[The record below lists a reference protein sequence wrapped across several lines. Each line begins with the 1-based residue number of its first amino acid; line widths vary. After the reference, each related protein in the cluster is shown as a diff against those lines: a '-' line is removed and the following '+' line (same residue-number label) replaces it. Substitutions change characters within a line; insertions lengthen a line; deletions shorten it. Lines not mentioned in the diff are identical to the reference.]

1 MKSDKNVFT
10 DKKVKLKVL
19 LDDGT
24 KVYYVTDNKVEREAI
39 LHTGTK
45 YKLIDTNRLM
55 DLKGDSWLEIIRR
68 IIK

>member
-1 MKSDKNVFT
+1 MFLQI
-10 DKKVKLKVL
+10 KKVKLKVL

-24 KVYYVTDNKVEREAI
+24 MVYVTDNKVESEAI

-55 DLKGDSWLEIIRR
+55 DLKGDSWLKIIRR

>member
-24 KVYYVTDNKVEREAI
+24 KVYVTDNKVESEAI